1 MHFIFDFDGTLI
13 NSFERIIEKFNLT
26 ANQFGLSP
34 IHPDHIETLR
44 DLSSKEL
51 IQHLNIPLYQIPRV
65 ILHARKALKEEIPTL
80 SSFSNLPDILQKLHA
95 SNIHLSILT
104 SNSMENVTTWLKIQ
118 GLDSYFHCI
127 HTESYYFGKKRLL
140 KNILKKYK
148 IDKSKAFYI
157 GDETRDIEAAKHN
170 GIYSIAVTWGFN
182 SEKALLQY
190 EPHYLV
196 RKPDELLN
204 ISEIFK

>member
-26 ANQFGLSP
+26 SIHFGLNP
-34 IHPDHIETLR
+34 IKPHEVESLR

-51 IQHLNIPLYQIPRV
+51 IRHLNIPLYQIPRV
-65 ILHARKALKEEIPTL
+65 ILHARKALKDEIPTL
-80 SSFSNLPDILQKLHA
+80 SSFSNLPDVLQKLYD
-95 SNIHLSILT
+95 SKIHLSILT
-104 SNSMENVTTWLKIQ
+104 SNSIENVTTWLKIQ
-118 GLDSYFHCI
+118 GLDAYFHCI
-127 HTESYYFGKKRLL
+127 HSESYYFGKKRLL
-140 KNILKKYK
+140 RNILKKYK

-182 SEKALLQY
+182 SEKALLQH

-196 RKPDELLN
+196 RKPDDLLN
-204 ISEIFK
+204 IFDTFK